1 MSNKYKF
8 KILREEVEV
17 EDFYEEKTH
26 ENIKCSLLDLIKN
39 EKEGITIGLSGQW
52 GSGKSTIINLLQKEK
67 EYVFFYFDAWAH
79 EGDPLRRIFLE
90 SFINCLKGVEIDEN
104 KIINL
109 EEKRT
114 IISREKRTKTIKITR
129 STTKLGLLLTVTTF
143 ILSIGLALLSSIN
156 FDNITT
162 NWTGSISLVLY
173 LGTLFALSPFF
184 VLAHNYYKLKN
195 EKLDINDLKNWAFLQ
210 NNSDETITEDVT
222 GEDERSS
229 IEFERYFKEI
239 LEIFNSEKPKKIIL
253 VLDNLDRVDA
263 EVSLKI
269 WSTLQTF
276 IQFRNP
282 TAKDYKIF
290 KNIFTLIP
298 YDEESLMKIWENFTE
313 NEEGKKVIDNS
324 FARSFFDK
332 SFQVR
337 IDVPKPIVSNWLGF
351 IEKMIEKAFEDW
363 DKKEKDVIIEVIE
376 KTRKTILDNPK
387 PREIKTYLNQVGF
400 LRNHFSED
408 ISTKSIAFYTY
419 KRYLQGK
426 SNDEIADYLLKIDQ
440 IPKEEINLIE
450 EDTIQELAA
459 IIYGVNKDKGAQV
472 LLTPKIVD
480 ALTNNKP
487 EILSELIVNYN
498 NVFWSIFKKIISDTN
513 NFSNYLRYSS
523 PINNCLNELN
533 SHINSDFI
541 TLFAKYLNNEKERNY
556 LFDDNFGID
565 INNAS
570 DLFLKYS
577 KQDSI
582 KKLWSFFINV
592 FEFQESKNDAGNE
605 INDKRNI
612 IFLNT
617 LNHISDKTK
626 IEFGAVKLN
635 IGFTNWRLLNKEDM
649 FINISKFIHPSNL
662 NLNETSGL
670 IREGSKIDDETN
682 NLIRNYVNSNVLK
695 LESLVI
701 QLQKHI
707 KWNNGSKSGDSI
719 SFNSIELFEMFFF
732 KYKNYDFSNLLKGV
746 EIYSVCHFTSSENV
760 KATSIMATICAIY
773 YKDKILLIKNEIP
786 QTNSY
791 SNAFID
797 IIINYWITSDINNA
811 QFTYE
816 KLRKNKSLKL
826 VWEFCTDENNKLC
839 LDIIDIMIKNEDNN
853 DFKLDNPFEILV
865 AINAIKK
872 EGFDVS
878 NLVNKFF
885 EHSDLETSFLNLEEI
900 EIDAND
906 YVIYELLDSN
916 KSKEIFKKIES
927 VVQNLDNEILK
938 DSLNNDD
945 YLFNILLQV
954 KEENIEF
961 TLGSALN
968 ETLYEFVK
976 GSLLKNSTLFNIA
989 EWQINNWSNI
999 INLLDETFYENFCDR
1014 ITKLVVDEKENI
1026 KDEFFELNKEFLN
1039 KNLIIDLINKE
1050 INQFKLYVQEAL
1062 QNPPNIDKIKFI
1074 GYIIKLDTD
1083 KKISFGRGFK
1093 DLIKDNIVAIH
1104 QNESS
1109 DELKSITL
1117 IIANRL
1123 SIKVEN

>member
-8 KILREEVEV
+8 RILREEVEV

-109 EEKRT
+109 EEKRS

-129 STTKLGLLLTVTTF
+129 STTKLGLLLTVTTL
-143 ILSIGLALLSSIN
+143 ILSIGLALLSSID

-162 NWTGSISLVLY
+162 NWTGSISLILY

-282 TAKDYKIF
+282 TSKDYKIF

-351 IEKMIEKAFEDW
+351 IEKMIEKAFKDW

-376 KTRKTILDNPK
+376 KTRKNILDNPK

-426 SNDEIADYLLKIDQ
+426 SNDEIADYLLKIGQ

-459 IIYGVNKDKGAQV
+459 IIYGVNKDKGAQM

-487 EILSELIVNYN
+487 EILKELIANYN

-513 NFSNYLRYSS
+513 NLKSYINYSS
-523 PINNCLNELN
+523 PINNCSAEFNPY
-533 SHINSDFI
+533 INSNFI
-541 TLFAKYLNNEKERNY
+541 TLLARYLNSEKENNY
-556 LFDDNFGID
+556 LFDENFGID
-565 INNAS
+565 IKNTS
-570 DLFLKYS
+570 DIFIKYAR
-577 KQDSI
+577 QESI
-582 KKLWSFFINV
+582 IKLWSFFIRV
-592 FEFQESKNDAGNE
+592 YEFQEKTDEGSIEITKERAIIFINTLIHISETSKYDFDIKKLKINFVKWNILNKND
-605 INDKRNI
+605 K
-612 IFLNT
+612 FLK
-617 LNHISDKTK
+617 IS
-626 IEFGAVKLN
+626 
-635 IGFTNWRLLNKEDM
+635 RY
-649 FINISKFIHPSNL
+649 IHPTDL
-662 NLNETSGL
+662 LIIETSKL
-670 IREGSKIDDETN
+670 IVEGSLLSEEAFRIIDN
-682 NLIRNYVNSNVLK
+682 FIKSNILK
-695 LESLVI
+695 LEPILL

-707 KWNNGSKSGDSI
+707 KWNNGQKSGDSI
-719 SFNSIELFEMFFF
+719 NFKSIELFGNFFF
-732 KYKNYDFSNLLKGV
+732 KFSNYDFTDFLKSP
-746 EIYSVCHFTSSENV
+746 EIYSACHFVKKENQETISII
-760 KATSIMATICAIY
+760 ATVCTITF
-773 YKDKILLIKNEIP
+773 KNKILSLENEIP
-786 QTNSY
+786 QSNQY
-791 SNAFID
+791 ANAFIAT
-797 IIINYWITSDINNA
+797 IKSYWTTSDNNNA
-811 QFTYE
+811 TYTYE
-816 KLRKNKSLKL
+816 KLRDNKSLKI
-826 VWEFCTDENNKLC
+826 VWEFCINQDNILC
-839 LDIIDIMIKNEDNN
+839 IDIIDLMIKNEDNN
-853 DFKLDNPFEILV
+853 DFKVDNPFEILV

-872 EGFDVS
+872 EEFNIS

-885 EHSDLETSFLNLEEI
+885 EYSDLETSFLNLEEI

-906 YVIYELLDSN
+906 YVIYKLLDSN
-916 KSKEIFKKIES
+916 KSKKLFKKIES
-927 VVQNLDNEILK
+927 VIQNLDSEILK

-954 KEENIEF
+954 KEENIVF
-961 TLGSALN
+961 TLGSSLN

-976 GSLLKNSTLFNIA
+976 GSLLKNSTLFNIT

-1062 QNPPNIDKIKFI
+1062 QNPPNIDKLKFI
-1074 GYIIKLDTD
+1074 EYIIKLDTD

-1109 DELKSITL
+1109 DELKNINS
-1117 IIANRL
+1117 IIANRF
-1123 SIKVEN
+1123 SIKF

>member
-90 SFINCLKGVEIDEN
+90 SFINCLKEVELDEN

-109 EEKRT
+109 EEKRS

-129 STTKLGLLLTVTTF
+129 STTKLGLLLTVTTL
-143 ILSIGLALLSSIN
+143 ILSIGLALLSSID

-184 VLAHNYYKLKN
+184 VLAHNYYILKN

-282 TAKDYKIF
+282 TSKDYKIF

-387 PREIKTYLNQVGF
+387 PREIKTYLNQIGF

-426 SNDEIADYLLKIDQ
+426 SNDEIADYLLKISQ

-480 ALTNNKP
+480 ALTTNKP

-513 NFSNYLRYSS
+513 NLKNYITYSS
-523 PINNCLNELN
+523 PINNCLTELN
-533 SHINSDFI
+533 SNINSNFI
-541 TLFAKYLNNEKERNY
+541 TLFAKYLNNEKESNY
-556 LFDDNFGID
+556 AFNDNFGVD
-565 INNAS
+565 IKNAS

-577 KQDSI
+577 REESI
-582 KKLWSFFINV
+582 NKLWSFFISV
-592 FEFQESKNDAGNE
+592 FEYQEKNNDDSIEIKNE
-605 INDKRNI
+605 KAI
-612 IFLNT
+612 IFINT
-617 LNHISDKTK
+617 LTHIIETSKHPYSIKKLK
-626 IEFGAVKLN
+626 IN
-635 IGFTNWRLLNKEDM
+635 
-649 FINISKFIHPSNL
+649 FINWNILVRSKQFIKISKYIHPTDL
-662 NLNETSGL
+662 IINETSNL
-670 IREGSKIDDETN
+670 IVEGSPVSQEAYNIISN
-682 NLIRNYVNSNVLK
+682 FINSNVLK
-695 LESLVI
+695 LDPIIL
-701 QLQKHI
+701 QLQKQI
-707 KWNNGSKSGDSI
+707 NWNTGTKSGDSI
-719 SFNSIELFEMFFF
+719 RFNTIELFEMFFF
-732 KYKNYDFSNLLKGV
+732 KYKNYDFSNLLKGY

-760 KATSIMATICAIY
+760 KATSIMATICAMY

-786 QTNSY
+786 QTNGY
-791 SNAFID
+791 ANAFID
-797 IIINYWITSDINNA
+797 TIINYWTTSDENNA

-816 KLRKNKSLKL
+816 KLRENKSLKL
-826 VWEFCTDENNKLC
+826 VWELCMDKNNKLSI
-839 LDIIDIMIKNEDNN
+839 DIIDLMLKNEDNTG
-853 DFKLDNPFEILV
+853 FKIDNPFEVLI
-865 AINAIKK
+865 AINTCNAA
-872 EGFDVS
+872 GFEIS
-878 NLVNKFF
+878 NLVDKFF
-885 EHSDLETSFLNLEEI
+885 DHSDLENYFLNLEEV
-900 EIDAND
+900 EIDTND
-906 YVIYELLDSN
+906 YIISELLNSN
-916 KSKEIFKKIES
+916 KSEKILKKIES
-927 VVQNLDNEILK
+927 VVESLDSEILK
-938 DSLNNDD
+938 ISLNNDD
-945 YLFNILLQV
+945 FLFNILLQI
-954 KEENIEF
+954 KEENIDF

-968 ETLYEFVK
+968 DALYDYVK
-976 GSLLKNSTLFNIA
+976 NSLLKDNNTFNVL
-989 EWQINNWSNI
+989 EWQKENWSNI

-1014 ITKLVVDEKENI
+1014 ITKLVVDEKDNI

-1039 KNLIIDLINKE
+1039 KNLVIDLINKE

-1062 QNPPNIDKIKFI
+1062 QNPPNIDKLKFI
-1074 GYIIKLDTD
+1074 ECIIKLDTA
-1083 KKISFGRGFK
+1083 KKIAFGRDFK
-1093 DLIKDNIVAIH
+1093 DVIKDNILVIH
-1104 QNESS
+1104 QDESS
-1109 DELKSITL
+1109 DEIKSIIL
-1117 IIANRL
+1117 IIANRF
-1123 SIKVEN
+1123 SIKF

>member
-90 SFINCLKGVEIDEN
+90 SFINCLKGVEKDEN

-109 EEKRT
+109 EEKRS

-129 STTKLGLLLTVTTF
+129 STTKLGLLLTVTTL

-162 NWTGSISLVLY
+162 NRTGSISLVLY

-282 TAKDYKIF
+282 TSKDYKTF

-313 NEEGKKVIDNS
+313 NEDGKKVIDNS

-363 DKKEKDVIIEVIE
+363 DKKEKEVIIEVIE

-480 ALTNNKP
+480 ALTSNKP

-513 NFSNYLRYSS
+513 NLKNYISYSS

-533 SHINSDFI
+533 SNINSNFI

-556 LFDDNFGID
+556 LFDENFGID
-565 INNAS
+565 IKNAS

-577 KQDSI
+577 KHDSI
-582 KKLWSFFINV
+582 NKLWLFFIRV
-592 FEFQESKNDAGNE
+592 FEFQENKNDAGNE

-617 LNHISDKTK
+617 LNYISDKTK
-626 IEFGAVKLN
+626 IEFVPVKLN
-635 IGFTNWRLLNKEDM
+635 IGFTNWRLLNKEDL

-670 IREGSKIDDETN
+670 IREGSKIDEETN

-695 LESLVI
+695 LEPFVL

-707 KWNNGSKSGDSI
+707 KWNSGSKSGESI

-732 KYKNYDFSNLLKGV
+732 KYKNYDFSNLLKGY

-760 KATSIMATICAIY
+760 KATSIMATICAMY

-797 IIINYWITSDINNA
+797 IIINYWTTSDENNA

-816 KLRKNKSLKL
+816 KLLKNKSLKL
-826 VWEFCTDENNKLC
+826 VWEFCMDENNKLC

-853 DFKLDNPFEILV
+853 DFKVDNPFEILV

-872 EGFDVS
+872 EGFDIS

-885 EHSDLETSFLNLEEI
+885 EHSDLEISFLNLEEI
-900 EIDAND
+900 EIDENN
-906 YVIYELLDSN
+906 YVISELLDSN

-927 VVQNLDNEILK
+927 VVQNLDNEIIK
-938 DSLNNDD
+938 DSLNNND

-968 ETLYEFVK
+968 ETLYEFIK

-1014 ITKLVVDEKENI
+1014 ITKLVIDEKENI
-1026 KDEFFELNKEFLN
+1026 KAEFFELNKEFLN

-1050 INQFKLYVQEAL
+1050 INQFKLYIQEAL
-1062 QNPPNIDKIKFI
+1062 QNPPNIDKLKFI
-1074 GYIIKLDTD
+1074 EYIIKLDTD

-1093 DLIKDNIVAIH
+1093 DLIKDNIETIH

-1123 SIKVEN
+1123 SIKV